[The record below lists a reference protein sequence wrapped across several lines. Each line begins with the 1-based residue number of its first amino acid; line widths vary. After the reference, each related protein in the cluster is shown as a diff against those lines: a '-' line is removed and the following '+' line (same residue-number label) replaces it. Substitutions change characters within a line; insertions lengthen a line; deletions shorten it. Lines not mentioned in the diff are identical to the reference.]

1 MIQPLDSNTF
11 FFAPR
16 ASGTQTAASAGNAS
30 KAASAADAQPQ
41 QATSQTDSLPAPP
54 PGSEYTPENF
64 EKHMNAWYLS
74 RVAFENETKTSIYNQ
89 AMDNWKVNN
98 EQRQALG
105 LPLTPKPEPP
115 VLAKAEP
122 MPPGYWY
129 YGSLRGE
136 EA

>member
-16 ASGTQTAASAGNAS
+16 PGGTQTTASAGNAS
-30 KAASAADAQPQ
+30 KAASAAGAQPR
-41 QATSQTDSLPAPP
+41 QAIDQSDSAPAPP

-64 EKHMNAWYLS
+64 EKHMNEWYLS
-74 RVAFENETKTSIYNQ
+74 RVAFENGTKTSIYNQ

-115 VLAKAEP
+115 VLAQAEP
-122 MPPGYWY
+122 KPAGYWY
-129 YGSLRGE
+129 NFPMRGE